1 VKNFRLLKVV
11 VMNNIYN
18 DLVKRKKQKVE
29 VDKTGATHNIK
40 CKECGMQF
48 RNKETLEIHRKKAH

>member
-1 VKNFRLLKVV
+1 
-11 VMNNIYN
+11 MNNIYN

-29 VDKTGATHNIK
+29 VDKTGATPNIK